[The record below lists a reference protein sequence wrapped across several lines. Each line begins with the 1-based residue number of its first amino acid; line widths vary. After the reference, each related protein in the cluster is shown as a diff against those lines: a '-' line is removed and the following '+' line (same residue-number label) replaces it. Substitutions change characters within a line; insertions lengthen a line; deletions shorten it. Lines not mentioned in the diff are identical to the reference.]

1 MTDVYRVFIELDG
14 GYRALP
20 RKYTDMGAAVIIAQ
34 TIEGIT
40 DCKTTV
46 GVRLPAESEELAG
59 YITETVEVEEQEDE
73 Q

>member
-1 MTDVYRVFIELDG
+1 M
-14 GYRALP
+14 
-20 RKYTDMGAAVIIAQ
+20 IIAQ

-46 GVRLPAESEELAG
+46 GVRLPAESEELAE
-59 YITETVEVEEQEDE
+59 YVTETVEVEEEEE